1 MSVAE
6 QLAERV
12 GELSHFINGQGVAG
26 RSGRFNDVFDPARG
40 QVIARAPVANA
51 TEVGAA
57 VAAAKAAFPA
67 WSETPPL
74 VRARLMFK
82 FKNLLEDHLDEIAA
96 LITRDHGK
104 LFSDS
109 KGEVVRGIEIV
120 EFACGI
126 PNLLKTDLTDQ
137 AAAGIDAWNLRQPV
151 GVAAGVTPFNFP
163 VVVPCWMFVMAAAC
177 GNTFVLKPSE
187 RTPSPSMRLAELFI
201 EAGFPKGV
209 FNIVHGDKS
218 TVDALIEHPDV
229 AAISVVGSTP
239 VAEYI
244 YSESARRG
252 KRVQALGS
260 AKNHLV
266 VMPDANLDQAVDA
279 LINSAYGSA
288 GERCMATSVA
298 VAVGRIGDELI
309 ERLVPRVRSLRI
321 GGGMEPDLDMGPLI
335 NATHRARVIGY
346 IEAGVAAGARLV
358 VDGRGHS
365 VPGHKEGFFLG
376 GSLFDDVTPEMS
388 IYREEIFGPVLSVV
402 RVPDLASAIALV
414 NAHELGN
421 CVSLFTTDGGAAR
434 TFSRKIQVGMV
445 GINLPSPVPAAW
457 HSFGGW
463 KRSLFGDHHT
473 YGQEAVRFYTQY
485 KSVMQ
490 RWPDSLD
497 KGAEFAMSVMR

>member
-1 MSVAE
+1 MSEAKRGAAHV
-6 QLAERV
+6 R
-12 GELSHFINGQGVAG
+12 ELSHFIDGQRVAG
-26 RSGRFNDVFDPARG
+26 ASGRFGDVFDPALGR
-40 QVIARAPVANA
+40 VTALVPVASVA
-51 TEVGAA
+51 EVAAA

-67 WSETPPL
+67 WSETAPL
-74 VRARLMFK
+74 SRARLLFK
-82 FKNLLEDHLDEIAA
+82 FNELLGVHTDELAE

-104 LFSDS
+104 LFSDA

-126 PNLLKTDLTDQ
+126 PNLLKTEFTDQ
-137 AAAGIDAWNLRQPV
+137 ISVGMDAWNLRQPL

-163 VVVPCWMFVMAAAC
+163 MVVPCWMFVMAAAC
-177 GNTFVLKPSE
+177 GNTFILKPSE
-187 RTPSPSMRLAELFI
+187 RTPSASIRLAELFM

-209 FNIVHGDKS
+209 FNVVHGDKS
-218 TVDALIEHPDV
+218 VVDALIEHPDV

-244 YSESARRG
+244 HSESAKHG

-266 VMPDANLDQAVDA
+266 VMPDANFDQAVDA
-279 LINSAYGSA
+279 LIASGYGSA

-298 VAVGRIGDELI
+298 VAVGHIADELV
-309 ERLVPRVRSLRI
+309 ERLAPRVRALRM
-321 GGGMEPDLDMGPLI
+321 GGGMDPDSEMGPLI
-335 NATHRARVIGY
+335 SAVHRAKVLGY
-346 IEAGVAAGARLV
+346 IEAGVAAGAKLV
-358 VDGRGHS
+358 VDGRGHT
-365 VPGHKEGFFLG
+365 VPGHEEGFFLA

-421 CVSLFTTDGGAAR
+421 CVSLFTSDGGTAR
-434 TFSRKIQVGMV
+434 TFTRRIKAGMV

-463 KRSLFGDHHT
+463 KRSLFGDHHA
-473 YGQEAVRFYTQY
+473 YGQESVRFYTRY

-490 RWPDSLD
+490 RWPDPAPPRSH
-497 KGAEFAMSVMR
+497 

>member
-1 MSVAE
+1 MSEADQGAVR
-6 QLAERV
+6 Q
-12 GELSHFINGQGVAG
+12 LSHFIGGQRAAG
-26 RSGRFNDVFDPARG
+26 ASGQFADVYDPALGR
-40 QVIARAPVANA
+40 VTARLPVAD
-51 TEVGAA
+51 TSEVAAA

-67 WSETPPL
+67 WSETAPL
-74 VRARLMFK
+74 ARARLMFK
-82 FKNLLEDHLDEIAA
+82 FKELLDAHTDELAE

-126 PNLLKTDLTDQ
+126 PNLLKTEFTDQ
-137 AAAGIDAWNLRQPV
+137 ISGGMDAWNLRQPL

-163 VVVPCWMFVMAAAC
+163 MVVPCWMFVMAAAC

-187 RTPSPSMRLAELFI
+187 RTPSASIRLAELFI

-209 FNIVHGDKS
+209 FNVVHGSKAV
-218 TVDALIEHPDV
+218 VDALIAHPDV
-229 AAISVVGSTP
+229 AAMSVVASTP

-244 YSESARRG
+244 YSETAKRG

-266 VMPDANLDQAVDA
+266 VLPDANLDQAVDA
-279 LINSAYGSA
+279 LVASSYGSA

-298 VAVGRIGDELI
+298 VAVGAIGDELI
-309 ERLVPRVRSLRI
+309 ERLAPRVRSLKI
-321 GGGMEPDLDMGPLI
+321 GGGMEPDLDMGPI
-335 NATHRARVIGY
+335 ISAAHRTKVLGY
-346 IEAGVAAGARLV
+346 IEAGVAAGAKLV
-358 VDGRGHS
+358 VDGRDQV
-365 VPGHKEGFFLG
+365 VPGHKEGFFLA
-376 GSLFDDVTPEMS
+376 GSLFDDVKPDMS

-421 CVSLFTTDGGAAR
+421 CVTLFTSDGGAAR
-434 TFSRKIQVGMV
+434 TFTRQIQVGMV
-445 GINLPSPVPAAW
+445 GINIPSPVPAAW

-463 KRSLFGDHHT
+463 KRSLFGDHHQ
-473 YGQEAVRFYTQY
+473 YGQEAVRFYTRY

-490 RWPDSLD
+490 RWPD
-497 KGAEFAMSVMR
+497 GVA

>member
-1 MSVAE
+1 MSEANQGAV
-6 QLAERV
+6 R
-12 GELSHFINGQGVAG
+12 ELSHFIDGRRAAG
-26 RSGRFNDVFDPARG
+26 ASGRFGDVFDPAQGR
-40 QVIARAPVANA
+40 VAARVPVANA
-51 TEVGAA
+51 VEVAAA

-67 WSETPPL
+67 WSETAPL
-74 VRARLMFK
+74 KRARLMFK
-82 FKNLLEDHLDEIAA
+82 FKELLEAHSDELAE

-104 LFSDS
+104 LFSDA

-126 PNLLKTDLTDQ
+126 PNLLKTDFTDQ
-137 AAAGIDAWNLRQPV
+137 ISGGIDNWNLRQPL

-163 VVVPCWMFVMAAAC
+163 MVVPCWMFVMAAAC

-187 RTPSPSMRLAELFI
+187 RTPSASIRLAELFI
-201 EAGFPKGV
+201 EAGFPNGV
-209 FNIVHGDKS
+209 FNVVHGDKS
-218 TVDALIEHPDV
+218 VVDALIEHPDV

-239 VAEYI
+239 VAQYI
-244 YSESARRG
+244 YSESAKRG

-266 VMPDANLDQAVDA
+266 VMPDADLDQAVDA
-279 LINSAYGSA
+279 LIASSYGSA

-298 VAVGRIGDELI
+298 VAVGRIGDELV
-309 ERLVPRVRSLRI
+309 ERLAPRVRSLRI

-335 NATHRARVIGY
+335 SAAHRAKVLGY
-346 IEAGVAAGARLV
+346 INAGVAAGARLV
-358 VDGRGHS
+358 VDGRGHR
-365 VPGHKEGFFLG
+365 VPGHEEGFFLG
-376 GSLFDDVTPEMS
+376 GSLFDDVKPEMS

-421 CVSLFTTDGGAAR
+421 CVSLFTSDGSAAR
-434 TFSRKIQVGMV
+434 TFSRQIHIGMV
-445 GINLPSPVPAAW
+445 GINVPSPVPPAW

-463 KRSLFGDHHT
+463 KRSLFGDHHA
-473 YGQEAVRFYTQY
+473 YGEEAVRFYTHY

-490 RWPDSLD
+490 RWPDSIA
-497 KGAEFAMSVMR
+497 KGAEFAMPVAR

>member
-6 QLAERV
+6 QLVERV
-12 GELSHFINGQGVAG
+12 GELHHFINGQGAAG
-26 RSGRFNDVFDPARG
+26 KSGRFNDVFDPAQGR
-40 QVIARAPVANA
+40 VTARVPVANA
-51 TEVGAA
+51 AEVGAA

-74 VRARLMFK
+74 ARARLMFK
-82 FKNLLEDHLDEIAA
+82 FKNLLEAHHDEIAA

-104 LFSDS
+104 LFSDAR
-109 KGEVVRGIEIV
+109 GEVVRGIEIV

-151 GVAAGVTPFNFP
+151 GIAAGVTPFNFP

-177 GNTFVLKPSE
+177 GNTFILKPSE
-187 RTPSPSMRLAELFI
+187 RTPTPSVRLAELFM

-218 TVDALIEHPDV
+218 TVDALMQHPDV
-229 AAISVVGSTP
+229 SAMSVVGSTP

-244 YSESARRG
+244 YSESARHG

-266 VMPDANLDQAVDA
+266 VMPDANLDQTVDA
-279 LINSAYGSA
+279 VINSAYGSA
-288 GERCMATSVA
+288 GERCMATSVM
-298 VAVGRIGDELI
+298 VAVGRVADTLI
-309 ERLVPRVRSLRI
+309 ERLVPRVRALRI

-335 NATHRARVIGY
+335 SAAHRAKVIGY
-346 IEAGVAAGARLV
+346 IEAGVAAGAKLV
-358 VDGRGHS
+358 VDGRGHV

-376 GSLFDDVTPEMS
+376 GSLFDNVTTEMS

-421 CVSLFTTDGGAAR
+421 CVSLYTADGAAAR
-434 TFSRKIQVGMV
+434 AFTRQIKAGMV
-445 GINLPSPVPAAW
+445 GINIPSPVPAAW

-473 YGQEAVRFYTQY
+473 YGQEAVRFYTRY
-485 KSVMQ
+485 KSIQQ

-497 KGAEFAMSVMR
+497 KGAEFATSVMQ

>member
-1 MSVAE
+1 MSEADKSAV
-6 QLAERV
+6 R
-12 GELSHFINGQGVAG
+12 ELGHFIDGRRAAGAGQ
-26 RSGRFNDVFDPARG
+26 RFGEVFDPAHGR
-40 QVIARAPVANA
+40 VTARVPVATSA
-51 TEVGAA
+51 EVEAA

-67 WSETPPL
+67 WSETAPL
-74 VRARLMFK
+74 KRARLMFK
-82 FKNLLEDHLDEIAA
+82 FKELLEAHADELAE

-104 LFSDS
+104 LFEDA

-126 PNLLKTDLTDQ
+126 PQLLKTDFTDSVSG
-137 AAAGIDAWNLRQPV
+137 GIDNWNLRQPI

-163 VVVPCWMFVMAAAC
+163 MVVPCWMFVMAAAC
-177 GNTFVLKPSE
+177 GNTFILKPSE
-187 RTPSPSMRLAELFI
+187 RTPSASIRLAELFI

-209 FNIVHGDKS
+209 FNVVHGDK
-218 TVDALIEHPDV
+218 TVVDALIAHPDV
-229 AAISVVGSTP
+229 AAMSVVGSTP

-244 YSESARRG
+244 YSESAKRG

-279 LINSAYGSA
+279 LISSAYGSA

-298 VAVGRIGDELI
+298 VAVGSIGDELI
-309 ERLVPRVRSLRI
+309 ERLAPRVRSLRI

-335 NATHRARVIGY
+335 SAAHRNKVTGY

-358 VDGRGHS
+358 VDGRGHTVS
-365 VPGHKEGFFLG
+365 GHEEGFFLG
-376 GSLFDDVTPEMS
+376 GSLFDDVKPDMS

-421 CVSLFTTDGGAAR
+421 CVSLFTSDGAAAR
-434 TFSRKIQVGMV
+434 AFSRQIQIGMV
-445 GINLPSPVPAAW
+445 GINIPSPVPPAW

-463 KRSLFGDHHT
+463 KRSLFGDHHA
-473 YGQEAVRFYTQY
+473 YGEEAVRFYTHY

-490 RWPDSLD
+490 RWPDSIAT
-497 KGAEFAMSVMR
+497 GAEFTMPVAK

>member
-1 MSVAE
+1 MSEANQGTVR
-6 QLAERV
+6 QL
-12 GELSHFINGQGVAG
+12 GHFIDGQSAASV
-26 RSGRFNDVFDPARG
+26 SGRFNDVYDPAQGR
-40 QVIARAPVANA
+40 ITARAPVAN
-51 TEVGAA
+51 TSEVAAA
-57 VAAAKAAFPA
+57 VASAKAAFPA

-74 VRARLMFK
+74 KRARLMFK
-82 FKNLLEDHLDEIAA
+82 FKELLEAHQEEIAE

-104 LFSDS
+104 LFSDAM
-109 KGEVVRGIEIV
+109 GEVERGIEIV

-126 PNLLKTDLTDQ
+126 PNLLKTDFTDQ
-137 AAAGIDAWNLRQPV
+137 TTPGMDAWNLRQPV

-163 VVVPCWMFVMAAAC
+163 VVVPCWMFVMAAAT
-177 GNTFVLKPSE
+177 GNTFILKPSS
-187 RTPSPSMRLAELFI
+187 RTPQSSLRLAELFM

-209 FNIVHGDKS
+209 FNVVLGNKD

-229 AAISVVGSTP
+229 AAISVVASTP

-244 YSESARRG
+244 YAEGAKRG

-266 VMPDANLDQAVDA
+266 VMPDADLNQTVNAI
-279 LINSAYGSA
+279 INSSYGSA
-288 GERCMATSVA
+288 GERCMATSVV
-298 VAVGRIGDELI
+298 VAVGSVGDELI

-335 NATHRARVIGY
+335 SAAHRTKVVGY
-346 IEAGVAAGARLV
+346 VDAGVAAGAKLV
-358 VDGRGHS
+358 VDGRGHT
-365 VPGHKEGFFLG
+365 VTGHEEGFFLG
-376 GSLFDDVTPEMS
+376 GTLFDDVKPDMK

-421 CVSLFTTDGGAAR
+421 CVSLYTADGAAAR
-434 TFSRKIQVGMV
+434 AFTRQIQIGMV
-445 GINLPSPVPAAW
+445 GINVPSPVPSAW

-473 YGQEAVRFYTQY
+473 YGEESVRFYTRY
-485 KSVMQ
+485 KSVLQ
-490 RWPDSLD
+490 RWPDSIA
-497 KGAEFAMSVMR
+497 KGAEFALPTVK

>member
-1 MSVAE
+1 MSEAD
-6 QLAERV
+6 QGARV
-12 GELSHFINGQGVAG
+12 RELSHFIDGQRAAG
-26 RSGRFNDVFDPARG
+26 ASGKFADVYDPALGR
-40 QVIARAPVANA
+40 VTARLPVAD
-51 TEVGAA
+51 TSEVAAA

-67 WSETPPL
+67 WSETAPL
-74 VRARLMFK
+74 ARARLMFK
-82 FKNLLEDHLDEIAA
+82 FKELLDAHTDELAE

-126 PNLLKTDLTDQ
+126 PNLLKTEFTDQ
-137 AAAGIDAWNLRQPV
+137 ISGGMDAWNLRQPL

-163 VVVPCWMFVMAAAC
+163 MVVPCWMFVMAAAC

-187 RTPSPSMRLAELFI
+187 RTPSASIRLAELFI

-209 FNIVHGDKS
+209 FNVVHGSKAV
-218 TVDALIEHPDV
+218 VDALIAHPDV
-229 AAISVVGSTP
+229 AAMSVVASTP

-244 YSESARRG
+244 YSETAKRG

-266 VMPDANLDQAVDA
+266 VLPDANLDQAVDA
-279 LINSAYGSA
+279 LVASSYGSA

-298 VAVGRIGDELI
+298 VAVGPIGDELI
-309 ERLVPRVRSLRI
+309 ERLAPRVRSLKI

-335 NATHRARVIGY
+335 SAAHRTKVLGY
-346 IEAGVAAGARLV
+346 IEAGVAAGAKLV
-358 VDGRGHS
+358 VDGRDQV
-365 VPGHKEGFFLG
+365 VPGHKEGFFLA
-376 GSLFDDVTPEMS
+376 GSLFDDVKPDMS

-421 CVSLFTTDGGAAR
+421 CVTLFTSDGGAAR
-434 TFSRKIQVGMV
+434 TFTRQIQVGMV
-445 GINLPSPVPAAW
+445 GINIPSPVPAAW

-463 KRSLFGDHHT
+463 KRSLFGDHHQ
-473 YGQEAVRFYTQY
+473 YGQEAVRFYTRY

-490 RWPDSLD
+490 RWPD
-497 KGAEFAMSVMR
+497 GIA